1 MPPLQCRPGEN
12 GQSFVKIYPN
22 IRLLFKSSLFFLFLG
37 TMATGKKAK
46 PSYVNAIIGV
56 SLVLFLLGTL
66 GWLVLN
72 GRALTRAFKE
82 DVEVA
87 VDFHDNTKDE
97 NVQRMKDI
105 LDKQPFVRESKV
117 ITKEEALKMQSDI
130 EGQNIG
136 EFLGY
141 NPLFTSIV
149 LKLHAGYVNKD
160 SLEKVKQFIMQS
172 NVVRDVTYP
181 KLVVDQMNSN
191 FRKIGIVLG
200 AISLILFIVV
210 VVLIDNTVRLAMF
223 SNRFLIKTMQM
234 VGATRWF
241 ISRPF
246 DRRAVINGLISGI
259 IAVAGLWMVIS
270 FAQKQLPALTVLNDN
285 MMLVLL
291 MFMMIVM
298 GILISVV
305 STHRSVVK
313 YLKMHVDDLY

>member
-1 MPPLQCRPGEN
+1 M
-12 GQSFVKIYPN
+12 S
-22 IRLLFKSSLFFLFLG
+22 
-37 TMATGKKAK
+37 TGKKAK
-46 PSYVNAIIGV
+46 PSYANAIIGV

-87 VDFHDNTKDE
+87 VDFHDNTKDD
-97 NVQRMKDI
+97 NVQKMKEM
-105 LDKQPFVRESKV
+105 LDKQPFVRESRI
-117 ITKEEALKMQSDI
+117 ITKEEAIKMQSEI
-130 EGQNIG
+130 EGQNIQ

-149 LKLHAGYVNKD
+149 LKLHSGYVNKD
-160 SLEKVKQFIMQS
+160 SLERVKQFIMQS
-172 NVVRDVTYP
+172 NVVRDVSYP
-181 KLVVDQMNSN
+181 KVVVEQMNSN
-191 FRKIGIVLG
+191 FRKIGIILG

-246 DRRAVINGLISGI
+246 DQRAVANGLISGI
-259 IAVAGLWMVIS
+259 ISVSALWLVIS
-270 FAQKQLPALTVLNDN
+270 FAQKQLPAISVLNDTG
-285 MMLVLL
+285 MLIFL
-291 MFMMIVM
+291 MIMMIVL
-298 GILISVV
+298 GVLISLV